1 MDPEELRPLLV
12 RPGTRVV
19 DAMGDVFAIHDP
31 AGDLPPERQ
40 IPWATIVTSAAWDT
54 ASDLGRPGVIRLNL
68 GLTRARYRELEP
80 ELGEDLTALDVLLP
94 HPEYAGRHWVCVL
107 NPDTTMPLVR
117 ELADVAHAF
126 ALRKHTP

>member
-1 MDPEELRPLLV
+1 MDTDDLRPLV

-19 DAMGDVFAIHDP
+19 DAGGDVFALHDP
-31 AGDLPPERQ
+31 RGDLPPERQ

-68 GLTRARYRELEP
+68 GLTRARYRELD
-80 ELGEDLTALDVLLP
+80 LGTDLTALDVLLP
-94 HPEYAGRHWVCVL
+94 HPEYAGRNWVCVL
-107 NPDTTMPLVR
+107 NPDTTLPLVR

-126 ALRKHTP
+126 AVRKHGDAAP